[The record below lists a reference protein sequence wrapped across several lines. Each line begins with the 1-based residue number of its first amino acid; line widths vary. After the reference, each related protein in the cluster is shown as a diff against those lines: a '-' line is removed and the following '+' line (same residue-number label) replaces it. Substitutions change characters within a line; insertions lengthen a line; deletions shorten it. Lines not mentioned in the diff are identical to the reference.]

1 MIFQNQ
7 KVDGLIGNT
16 KWTLRS
22 YGCLVASMATILE
35 VDIHAIAEHAEYFN
49 SDGLLTNPQKVCDD
63 FSGEWNPDRSD
74 IGLRPVIVETRFDG
88 KLHFVVWTGDRFYDP
103 LSTNGNP
110 LRDYKIISFRNVK
123 KRGEMNHNLTPDEAR
138 IIYRN
143 ALLREPENDDML
155 QGRNFDEMMGGVK
168 TELDIRFTDR
178 DKQITELNVAK
189 ERLIQGSIQKQ
200 AMINTITEK
209 NTELEDAN
217 ETCHDLVGEA
227 DNEKEKA
234 LNKRD
239 EALNKLDMCNILL
252 ERCKAGSHGPVVP
265 SKWVLAWGRFIDWI
279 KKLIKKARKK

>member
-35 VDIHAIAEHAEYFN
+35 VDIHAIAGHAEYFN
-49 SDGLLTNPQKVCDD
+49 SDGLLVNPQKVCDD
-63 FSGEWNPDRSD
+63 FGGEWNPDRSD

-110 LRDYKIISFRNVK
+110 LRDYKIISFRNVRK
-123 KRGEMNHNLTPDEAR
+123 KGGDTNHNLTPDEAR

-168 TELDIRFTDR
+168 IELEQRFATDVAELSKCNTA
-178 DKQITELNVAK
+178 KQD
-189 ERLIQGSIQKQ
+189 LIQGSIQKQ
-200 AMINTITEK
+200 AMINAITEENLELK
-209 NTELEDAN
+209 RANTACHELVD
-217 ETCHDLVGEA
+217 EA
-227 DNEKEKA
+227 DKDRDKA
-234 LNKRD
+234 LNKVD
-239 EALNKLDMCNILL
+239 DLTDKNDILQINLKNCLNKKVRAFGGIW
-252 ERCKAGSHGPVVP
+252 ERVK
-265 SKWVLAWGRFIDWI
+265 KFF
-279 KKLIKKARKK
+279 KKLFDK

>member
-1 MIFQNQ
+1 VIFQNQ

-35 VDIHAIAEHAEYFN
+35 VDIHAIAGHAEYFN
-49 SDGLLTNPQKVCDD
+49 SDGLLVNPQKVCDD
-63 FSGEWNPDRSD
+63 FGGEWNPDRSD

-110 LRDYKIISFRNVK
+110 LRDYKIISFRNVRK
-123 KRGEMNHNLTPDEAR
+123 KGGDTNHNLTPDEAR

-168 TELDIRFTDR
+168 IELEQRFATDVAELSKCNTA
-178 DKQITELNVAK
+178 KQD
-189 ERLIQGSIQKQ
+189 LIQGSIQKQ
-200 AMINTITEK
+200 AMINAITEENLELK
-209 NTELEDAN
+209 RANTACHELVD
-217 ETCHDLVGEA
+217 EA
-227 DNEKEKA
+227 DKDRDKA
-234 LNKRD
+234 LNKVD
-239 EALNKLDMCNILL
+239 DLTDKNDILQINLKNCLNKKVRAFGGIW
-252 ERCKAGSHGPVVP
+252 ERVK
-265 SKWVLAWGRFIDWI
+265 KFF
-279 KKLIKKARKK
+279 KKLFDK